1 MPDHLNQRI
10 AQLRELVRQGLHEE
24 NLDRAVRECGSLAQD
39 SRQVLVFFTLKN
51 VFKELSQALEAGA
64 IAVTRHQELVEGI
77 SGKIL
82 SLLEKVAS
90 DAPMPLEEI
99 EELVRTH
106 VVNRNLFNS

>member
-10 AQLRELVRQGLHEE
+10 AQLHELVRQGLHEE
-24 NLDRAVRECGSLAQD
+24 NLDRAVRECGALAQD
-39 SRQVLVFFTLKN
+39 SRHVLVFFTLKN

-64 IAVTRHQELVEGI
+64 IEVTRHQELLQGI
-77 SGKIL
+77 SEKVL

-90 DAPMPLEEI
+90 DAPIPPEEI

-106 VVNRNLFNS
+106 VVNRNVFNS

>member
-10 AQLRELVRQGLHEE
+10 ALLRELVRQGLHEE
-24 NLDRAVRECGSLAQD
+24 NLDQAVRECGALAQD

-51 VFKELSQALEAGA
+51 VFKELSQTLDAGA
-64 IAVTRHQELVEGI
+64 IEVTQHQELLQGV
-77 SGKIL
+77 SKKVL

-90 DAPMPLEEI
+90 DAPIPLEEI

>member
-10 AQLRELVRQGLHEE
+10 AQLRDLVRQGLHEE

-39 SRQVLVFFTLKN
+39 SRHVLLFFTLKN

-64 IAVTRHQELVEGI
+64 IEVTRHRELLQGI
-77 SGKIL
+77 SEKAL

-90 DAPMPLEEI
+90 DAPIALHEI

-106 VVNRNLFNS
+106 VVNRDLFNS